1 MRLVDLTSIQEIESF
16 IGSNPLSML
25 YVSQDDCNVCYAIYP
40 KLKTMLN
47 LYPKLALAHV
57 DASQVE
63 EITGRFLIFSV
74 PTILVFLDGREYLRE
89 GRFVQFEQLKK
100 QLQLLSDEV

>member
-1 MRLVDLTSIQEIESF
+1 MSVVELTSIEEIDSF
-16 IGSNPLSML
+16 IEINPLSML
-25 YVSQDDCNVCYAIYP
+25 YVSQEDCNVCHAIYP
-40 KLKTMLN
+40 KLKTMLK
-47 LYPKLALAHV
+47 LYPKLALARV
-57 DASQVE
+57 NASQVE

-74 PTILVFLDGREYLRE
+74 PTILIFLDGREYLRE

>member
-1 MRLVDLTSIQEIESF
+1 MSVVELTSIEEIDSF
-16 IGSNPLSML
+16 IEINPLSML
-25 YVSQDDCNVCYAIYP
+25 YVSQEDCNVCHAIYP
-40 KLKTMLN
+40 KLKTMLK
-47 LYPKLALAHV
+47 LYLKLALARV
-57 DASQVE
+57 NASQVE